1 MSKKIYS
8 TNDAFKIIREA
19 YKIANMENMNKNSF
33 DKSIKT
39 IKDIKKLENARILPV
54 NKSIKL
60 INEIGKFISIH
71 LANLISTVNYQNKSN
86 IYKKLF
92 ILMSYDSNF
101 SRNYI
106 TNTNTRYVISWII
119 IYLRNELNRK
129 EKNNNVQTRKITKL
143 TPGKYK
149 ITKNRI
155 INKNNNVQQNKKR
168 TRTRTRTLSSNTP
181 GKYEITMNGFT
192 RKNNNN
198 V

>member
-1 MSKKIYS
+1 M
-8 TNDAFKIIREA
+8 
-19 YKIANMENMNKNSF
+19 
-33 DKSIKT
+33 
-39 IKDIKKLENARILPV
+39 
-54 NKSIKL
+54 
-60 INEIGKFISIH
+60 
-71 LANLISTVNYQNKSN
+71 NYQNKSN
-86 IYKKLF
+86 ILKKLLM
-92 ILMSYDSNF
+92 IMSYDSNF
-101 SRNYI
+101 SRYYI
-106 TNTNTRYVISWII
+106 KNINTRKVIAWIVSN
-119 IYLRNELNRK
+119 LEKELNRK

-168 TRTRTRTLSSNTP
+168 TRTRTLSSNTS